1 MEYACRIFSWKKR
14 ICLEE
19 IGKRIGERKN
29 DSVVM
34 KIGVVRKNCE
44 IEIKVEWKR
53 FSLNVQVE
61 NTVACN

>member
-19 IGKRIGERKN
+19 IGKRIGERQN

-44 IEIKVEWKR
+44 IEIKV
-53 FSLNVQVE
+53 
-61 NTVACN
+61 

>member
-1 MEYACRIFSWKKR
+1 MEHACRIFSWKKR

-19 IGKRIGERKN
+19 IGSRIGEREN

-44 IEIKVEWKR
+44 IEI
-53 FSLNVQVE
+53 NV
-61 NTVACN
+61 